1 MAKIIIETGLGL
13 STANSYCSVDNAD
26 IYHEK
31 HLYAS
36 DWTSAGDD
44 NKEIALMWA
53 TRLLDED
60 IRWNGRV
67 MSENQALAWP
77 RSQVYTINGHG
88 VATDGIPQFLKDAT
102 AEFARCLIAEDR
114 TLETNRDLIGFKEMK
129 VGDLELKVDSFKG
142 KPLIPPSVWSIVRPY
157 GSKAGKKKTLVRM

>member
-1 MAKIIIETGLGL
+1 
-13 STANSYCSVDNAD
+13 VDDAD

-36 DWTSAGDD
+36 DWTSASDD

-53 TRLLDED
+53 TRLLDESV
-60 IRWNGRV
+60 RWNGRAIADT
-67 MSENQALAWP
+67 QTLAWP
-77 RSQVYTINGHG
+77 RSYVYTIEG
-88 VATDGIPQFLKDAT
+88 VALASDATPQFLKDAT
-102 AEFARCLIAEDR
+102 AEFARCLIAENR
-114 TLETNRDLIGFKEMK
+114 TLETNRDLIGFKELK

-157 GSKAGKKKTLVRM
+157 GSKTGKKKTLVRM